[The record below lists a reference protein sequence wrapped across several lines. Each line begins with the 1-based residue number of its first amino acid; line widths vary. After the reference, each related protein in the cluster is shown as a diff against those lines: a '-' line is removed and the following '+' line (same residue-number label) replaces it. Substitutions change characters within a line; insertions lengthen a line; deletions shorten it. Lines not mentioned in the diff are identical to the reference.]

1 MIRRSDDPRAA
12 ILSKMDVLAGATP
25 RQLNKA
31 CSLMTEV
38 RLPAGRVLCNEG
50 DDALEVFLIVKGEV
64 AVSRDSVS
72 LGTVSAGGII
82 GELAVLDGEPRKATV
97 VATTDLVTLVMNTSE
112 FAQLL
117 ELVPVAAANLQ
128 TLRITRTE
136 KFVALLAAA

>member
-12 ILSKMDVLAGATP
+12 ILSKMDVLAGATS
-25 RQLNKA
+25 RQLHKA

-72 LGTVSAGGII
+72 LGTVTAGGII

-112 FAQLL
+112 FA
-117 ELVPVAAANLQ
+117 
-128 TLRITRTE
+128 
-136 KFVALLAAA
+136 